1 VGIASRR
8 WTARV
13 SMMGWDD
20 ELTIEQFVGCVSGLC
35 LSWCGAVSAVSG
47 FSQGWRLETRESGA
61 IFEAIIGGEVLLY
74 FAQALRDGTRK

>member
-1 VGIASRR
+1 MGIASRR

-47 FSQGWRLETRESGA
+47 FSQGWRLERV
-61 IFEAIIGGEVLLY
+61 VLYLKPLY
-74 FAQALRDGTRK
+74 RRGSLVVFRTGLARWYA